1 MSRSV
6 TERELEVVQAMVHCR
21 LNSVTSVK
29 TEPVS
34 ATLHLDEDAMS
45 AFVEGQLSDH
55 ETRSIISHLT
65 LCGFCRD
72 FTARLIRLESTFT
85 PDEESTMVEET
96 PSRLRRFL
104 ERFAS
109 QVIPSSGED
118 AVFAYQNPDE
128 NVEKPAE
135 SPPDEPKDQPTPDKP
150 KDQP

>member
-1 MSRSV
+1 MEAVR
-6 TERELEVVQAMVHCR
+6 AMVHGR
-21 LNSVTSVK
+21 LNSFASVK
-29 TEPVS
+29 TEPIS

-45 AFVEGQLSDH
+45 AFVEGQLGED

-65 LCGFCRD
+65 SCGSCRD

-85 PDEESTMVEET
+85 ADEVSTVVEDA
-96 PSRLRRFL
+96 PSRLRQFL

-109 QVIPSSGED
+109 QLIPSGGED

-135 SPPDEPKDQPTPDKP
+135 TTPDEPKDQS
-150 KDQP
+150 

>member
-1 MSRSV
+1 MEAVR
-6 TERELEVVQAMVHCR
+6 AMVHGR
-21 LNSVTSVK
+21 LNSFASVK
-29 TEPVS
+29 TEPIS

-45 AFVEGQLSDH
+45 AFVEGQLSEN

-65 LCGFCRD
+65 SCGSCRD

-85 PDEESTMVEET
+85 VDEVSTMVEDA
-96 PSRLRRFL
+96 PSRLRQFL

-109 QVIPSSGED
+109 QIIPSSGED

-135 SPPDEPKDQPTPDKP
+135 TTPDKP
-150 KDQP
+150 KDKS

>member
-1 MSRSV
+1 MEAIR
-6 TERELEVVQAMVHCR
+6 AMVHGR
-21 LNSVTSVK
+21 LNSFASVK
-29 TEPVS
+29 TEPIS

-45 AFVEGQLSDH
+45 AFVEGQLGED

-65 LCGFCRD
+65 SCGSCRD

-85 PDEESTMVEET
+85 ADEESTMVEEM

-104 ERFAS
+104 KGLAS

-135 SPPDEPKDQPTPDKP
+135 TTPDKP
-150 KDQP
+150 KDKS